1 MVFRKRGVK
10 CMRRRK
16 LSLLLALSLLSAPC
30 LSISYAQAPRAVET
44 VTMQRTQYE
53 KLKSIAQ
60 NQRMRLDQLEMKLN
74 DLENNSTE
82 ASQELTELQNQLTEC
97 RKELMRTQEQL
108 QSAEISLQTAEEN
121 LMRLRI
127 SLDKLTKK
135 IDELTHDVKL
145 AKRQRNLW
153 SYIAGAVATGWLVDK
168 LSN

>member
-10 CMRRRK
+10 CMRRKR

-30 LSISYAQAPRAVET
+30 LSISYAQAPQAVET
-44 VTMQRTQYE
+44 VTMQRAQYE

-60 NQRMRLDQLEMKLN
+60 NQQMRLDQLEMKLN
-74 DLENNSTE
+74 QLENNSTE

-97 RKELMRTQEQL
+97 KKELMRTQEQL
-108 QSAEISLQTAEEN
+108 QSAATSLRTAEEN
-121 LMRLRI
+121 LTKLQN
-127 SLDKLTKK
+127 SLDRLTEK

-153 SYIAGAVATGWLVDK
+153 SYIAGAVATGWLVDR

>member
-1 MVFRKRGVK
+1 MRRKR
-10 CMRRRK
+10 

-30 LSISYAQAPRAVET
+30 LSISYAQAPPVAET

-53 KLKSIAQ
+53 RLKSIAS
-60 NQRMRLDQLEMKLN
+60 NQQMRLDQLESKLN
-74 DLENNSTE
+74 LLENNSTE

-97 RKELMRTQEQL
+97 RKELMITQEQL
-108 QSAEISLQTAEEN
+108 RSAEISLQKAEES
-121 LMRLRI
+121 LMKLQT
-127 SLDKLTKK
+127 SLNKLTKK
-135 IDELTHDVKL
+135 IDERTHDVRL

>member
-1 MVFRKRGVK
+1 
-10 CMRRRK
+10 MRIKK

-60 NQRMRLDQLEMKLN
+60 NQQMRLDQLEMKLN

-97 RKELMRTQEQL
+97 KKELMRTQEQL
-108 QSAEISLQTAEEN
+108 QSAATSLRTVEEN
-121 LMRLRI
+121 LTKLQN
-127 SLDKLTKK
+127 SLDRLTEK
-135 IDELTHDVKL
+135 IDELTHDLKI

-153 SYIAGAVATGWLVDK
+153 SYIAGAVATGWLVDR

>member
-1 MVFRKRGVK
+1 MWKIRKGFILLAVL
-10 CMRRRK
+10 
-16 LSLLLALSLLSAPC
+16 LSLLLSPC
-30 LSISYAQAPRAVET
+30 AYISYAQVPAET

-60 NQRMRLDQLEMKLN
+60 NQQMRLDQLEMKLN
-74 DLENNSTE
+74 RLEINSTE

-108 QSAEISLQTAEEN
+108 RSAEISLKTAEEN
-121 LMRLRI
+121 LMKLQT

-135 IDELTHDVKL
+135 IDDLTHDVKL

-153 SYIAGAVATGWLVDK
+153 SYIAGAVATGWLIDK

>member
-1 MVFRKRGVK
+1 MRRKR
-10 CMRRRK
+10 

-30 LSISYAQAPRAVET
+30 LSISYAQAPVATET

-53 KLKSIAQ
+53 KLKTTAS
-60 NQRMRLDQLEMKLN
+60 NQQLKLNELELKLNQLES
-74 DLENNSTE
+74 NSTE

-108 QSAEISLQTAEEN
+108 QSAEISLQTAEKN
-121 LMRLRI
+121 LMKLQI
-127 SLDKLTKK
+127 SLDRLTKK
-135 IDELTHDVKL
+135 IDDLTHDVKL

>member
-1 MVFRKRGVK
+1 MWK
-10 CMRRRK
+10 RRK
-16 LSLLLALSLLSAPC
+16 LSLLFALSLLLSPC
-30 LSISYAQAPRAVET
+30 SYISYSAALLTPDT
-44 VTMQRTQYE
+44 VTMQKTQYE
-53 KLKSIAQ
+53 KLKTTAS
-60 NQRMRLDQLEMKLN
+60 NQQMRLDLLELKLN
-74 DLENNSTE
+74 RLESNSTE

-97 RKELMRTQEQL
+97 KKELMRTQEQL
-108 QSAEISLQTAEEN
+108 QSAEISLKTAEEN
-121 LMRLRI
+121 LLKLQT

>member
-1 MVFRKRGVK
+1 MWTKKGFILLFA
-10 CMRRRK
+10 
-16 LSLLLALSLLSAPC
+16 LSLLLSPC
-30 LSISYAQAPRAVET
+30 SYISYSAAPQAAET

-53 KLKSIAQ
+53 KLKTTAS
-60 NQRMRLDQLEMKLN
+60 NQQLKLN
-74 DLENNSTE
+74 ELELKLNLLESNSTE

-97 RKELMRTQEQL
+97 RKELIETQKQL

-121 LMRLRI
+121 LMKLNLY
-127 SLDKLTKK
+127 LDRLTKK
-135 IDELTHDVKL
+135 IDELTHDLRL

>member
-1 MVFRKRGVK
+1 MWK
-10 CMRRRK
+10 RRK

-30 LSISYAQAPRAVET
+30 LSISYAQAPQAVET

-60 NQRMRLDQLEMKLN
+60 NQQMRLDLLESKLN
-74 DLENNSTE
+74 LLESNSTE
-82 ASQELTELQNQLTEC
+82 ASQALTELQNQLIEC
-97 RKELMRTQEQL
+97 RKELIETQKQL

-121 LMRLRI
+121 LTKLQN
-127 SLDKLTKK
+127 SLDRLTEK
-135 IDELTHDVKL
+135 IDELTHDLKI

-153 SYIAGAVATGWLVDK
+153 SYIAGAVATGWLVDR

>member
-10 CMRRRK
+10 CMRRKR

-30 LSISYAQAPRAVET
+30 LSISYAQAPLATET

-53 KLKSIAQ
+53 KLKSTAS
-60 NQRMRLDQLEMKLN
+60 NQQMRLDLLESKLN
-74 DLENNSTE
+74 LLESNSTE

-97 RKELMRTQEQL
+97 KKELMRTQEQL
-108 QSAEISLQTAEEN
+108 QSAEISLQTAEEK
-121 LMRLRI
+121 LMKLQT
-127 SLDKLTKK
+127 SLDRLTEK
-135 IDELTHDVKL
+135 IDELTHDLKI

-153 SYIAGAVATGWLVDK
+153 SYIAGAVATGWLVDR

>member
-1 MVFRKRGVK
+1 MVFRERGVK
-10 CMRRRK
+10 CMIRK
-16 LSLLLALSLLSAPC
+16 RLSLLLALSLLFAPC
-30 LSISYAQAPRAVET
+30 LSISYSAAPPAAET

-60 NQRMRLDQLEMKLN
+60 NQQLKLNELELKLNQLES
-74 DLENNSTE
+74 NSTE

-97 RKELMRTQEQL
+97 RKELTETQKQL
-108 QSAEISLQTAEEN
+108 QSAEISLQTAEES
-121 LMRLRI
+121 LMKLQI
-127 SLDKLTKK
+127 SLDRLTEK
-135 IDELTHDVKL
+135 IDELTHDLKL

>member
-1 MVFRKRGVK
+1 MWK
-10 CMRRRK
+10 RRK

-30 LSISYAQAPRAVET
+30 LSISYAQAPQAVET

-60 NQRMRLDQLEMKLN
+60 NQQMRLDQLEMKLN
-74 DLENNSTE
+74 RLEINSTE

-121 LMRLRI
+121 LMKLQI
-127 SLDKLTKK
+127 SLDRLTKK
-135 IDELTHDVKL
+135 IDELTHDLKL

-153 SYIAGAVATGWLVDK
+153 SYIAGAVATGWLVAR

>member
-1 MVFRKRGVK
+1 MWK
-10 CMRRRK
+10 RRK

-30 LSISYAQAPRAVET
+30 LSISYAQAPQAVET

-60 NQRMRLDQLEMKLN
+60 NQQMRLNELEIKLN
-74 DLENNSTE
+74 RLESKSTE

-97 RKELMRTQEQL
+97 RKELIETRKQL
-108 QSAEISLQTAEEN
+108 QSAEISLKTAEEN
-121 LMRLRI
+121 LLKLQT
-127 SLDKLTKK
+127 SLDKLTQK